1 MGLTGF
7 WLKLMIS
14 DEGRTTHRAGRVRRF
29 LRQLTRNSNCCSQVH
44 APTTRIQLKPSFDQA
59 VSGEDDRV
67 PGSLSSLGGSW
78 IAPVGAEANREP
90 FLAIVCEF
98 QREQNTEKRK
108 LQLEVQFEKDRE
120 KHNESVKE

>member
-14 DEGRTTHRAGRVRRF
+14 DEGRTTHRASRVRRF

-44 APTTRIQLKPSFDQA
+44 APATRIQLKPSFDQA

-67 PGSLSSLGGSW
+67 PGDLLGPGGSW
-78 IAPVGAEANREP
+78 TALVMNGCD
-90 FLAIVCEF
+90 L
-98 QREQNTEKRK
+98 K
-108 LQLEVQFEKDRE
+108 
-120 KHNESVKE
+120 